1 MKNSLEYS
9 ARALEIAPEQIH
21 FAFNIAFVQIQLA
34 QLIYSLPETQRNLKE
49 VQDAA
54 EGLDNAIESFT
65 AIAHAKNPPY
75 PKHDIEQRANMG
87 RNTMR
92 RQLERAI
99 QQQKEYEDAN
109 AAKLQEAREI
119 REAEMK
125 KREEERMQAEK
136 IIQEKKRKLAEERHK
151 MLEISRELA
160 EKRADEERRKEE
172 AEYTDDEET
181 GQRVKR
187 KKKKAGGKRKKKGED
202 DDGDG
207 SGLDGPGRKSRGRST
222 TDGSGAHTSDEERAP
237 KKKRKLAR
245 KTASKA
251 EGKIKSSELVG
262 DSDDDG
268 EIVVGGPQAGD
279 PSGVDGGVDAVDDV
293 DSDTK
298 MDDGDEEDEDAVQRP
313 RKKISRHIAEDD
325 DEEGDADDD
334 VDAASPKVED
344 GEDESGDENGAT
356 VNGTGNV
363 FADPEPPPMVDETVA
378 AAGDGDTAEY

>member
-119 REAEMK
+119 READMK
-125 KREEERMQAEK
+125 KREEERMQAEG
-136 IIQEKKRKLAEERHK
+136 IVQEKKRKLAEERHK
-151 MLEISRELA
+151 MLEVSRELA
-160 EKRADEERRKEE
+160 EKRAEEERRKEE

-207 SGLDGPGRKSRGRST
+207 SGLDGPGVKSRGRSIT
-222 TDGSGAHTSDEERAP
+222 EGSGTRTSDEERAP
-237 KKKRKLAR
+237 KKRKLAR
-245 KTASKA
+245 KNASKA

-279 PSGVDGGVDAVDDV
+279 SLGVDGGDDAVDDL
-293 DSDTK
+293 DSDTN
-298 MDDGDEEDEDAVQRP
+298 MDDGDEDDEDAVQRP
-313 RKKISRHIAEDD
+313 RKKISRRIDDDD
-325 DEEGDADDD
+325 DEDGDPDDD
-334 VDAASPKVED
+334 AADASPKVEE
-344 GEDESGDENGAT
+344 GENGYGEAEGAT
-356 VNGTGNV
+356 ANGTGNV
-363 FADPEPPPMVDETVA
+363 FADPDSPPMVDETVA